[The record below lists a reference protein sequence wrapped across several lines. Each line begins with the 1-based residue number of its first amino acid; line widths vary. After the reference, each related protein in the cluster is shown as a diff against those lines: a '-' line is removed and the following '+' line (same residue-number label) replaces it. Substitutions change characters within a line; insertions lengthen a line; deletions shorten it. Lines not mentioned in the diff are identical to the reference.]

1 MGEYSGHFTPAPH
14 VFLLSA
20 TRLYQVPEKHK
31 LRETIPDADGSV
43 PQTLQQATELWD
55 VLDVEMAL
63 RIADS
68 QLLPLLDV
76 TC

>member
-1 MGEYSGHFTPAPH
+1 MGEYRTGHFTPAPH

-20 TRLYQVPEKHK
+20 TRLYQVPEKHT
-31 LRETIPDADGSV
+31 LRETIPDGSV